1 MNRSKWAALALGAP
15 GCLLAAVSLIVPT
28 LAAFAQ
34 NPVWPHEPYNLGEA
48 AGVRDEAE
56 VIRLIEQGHDPNA
69 SYVIRPSLMFSHPM
83 RLTPLEV
90 AVARDDPAILRQLL
104 AKGATM
110 DAALWTR
117 LRCME
122 VSPSVSEVLDEYR
135 PDAAPSGCD
144 GVNLTSH
151 P

>member
-1 MNRSKWAALALGAP
+1 MGGARARRARLSARGSLADCPDPGRIRSESRVAARALQ
-15 GCLLAAVSLIVPT
+15 S
-28 LAAFAQ
+28 
-34 NPVWPHEPYNLGEA
+34 GEA

-69 SYVIRPSLMFSHPM
+69 SYVIRPSLMFSHPT

-90 AVARDDPAILRQLL
+90 AAARDDPAILRQLL

-122 VSPSVSEVLDEYR
+122 ASPSVSEVLDEYR